1 MIWVFVVVVAVLV
14 IAAFLALLAGR
25 VPYDRMSEPV
35 HTTPVL
41 EFPEDAGPED
51 IAAVRF
57 DTALRGYRMSEVDA
71 LLDRLAS
78 QLESHEPDGAL
89 PEEVPAADP
98 GAGAG
103 DASGDVHAEP
113 ERGEHSAG

>member
-57 DTALRGYRMSEVDA
+57 DTALRGYRMDQVDDA
-71 LLDRLAS
+71 LKVLQKRLTV
-78 QLESHEPDGAL
+78 LE
-89 PEEVPAADP
+89 
-98 GAGAG
+98 
-103 DASGDVHAEP
+103 AELARRDLA
-113 ERGEHSAG
+113 E